1 MMIVIASIAVAL
13 VAFILYALE
22 RKAKGEPI
30 SWEQAGK
37 LSLFGG
43 LITSGVVFAT
53 TAEAVPEVVT
63 NVVSEVANTVN
74 IPEVQEMFV
83 GVPSF

>member
-1 MMIVIASIAVAL
+1 MMIVIAALSVSL

-30 SWEQAGK
+30 SWEHAGQ
-37 LSLFGG
+37 LSLFAG

-53 TAEAVPEVVT
+53 TTEAVSEVVT
-63 NVVSEVANTVN
+63 NSASAISAV
-74 IPEVQEMFV
+74 IPDIQEMFV
-83 GVPSF
+83 GTPSF

>member
-1 MMIVIASIAVAL
+1 MIVIAAVAVAM

-22 RKAKGEPI
+22 RRSKGEPI

-37 LSLFGG
+37 LSLFSG

-53 TAEAVPEVVT
+53 TAEGISNVTDVATTVVDK
-63 NVVSEVANTVN
+63 VAD
-74 IPEVQEMFV
+74 VQDMFV
-83 GVPSF
+83 GTPSF